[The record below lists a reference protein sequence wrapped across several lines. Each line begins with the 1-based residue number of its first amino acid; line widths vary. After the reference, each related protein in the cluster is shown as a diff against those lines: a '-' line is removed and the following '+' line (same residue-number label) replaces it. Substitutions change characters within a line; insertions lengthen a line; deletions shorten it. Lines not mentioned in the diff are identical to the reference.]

1 MKKFFAFLSI
11 AALVIATAACSKPSN
26 GNNDTPGGSNLPS
39 AAGINPVVAVD
50 GNVVTF
56 SLPEGVT
63 GLIPIWQTNE
73 TGEFVFAGTGNGF
86 QKTFFDAG
94 TFKVRMYVSNS
105 AGQSADYTE
114 AEFTV
119 KGQEGWNG
127 YNYNSQYNIWKV
139 GEDAGMDKSYTWHS
153 PGWSGEI
160 NLPFTINPYTLTI
173 NNACNGQWQAQLHL
187 VPGADVALSS
197 DKHYDFSC
205 LVTVNKL
212 CGGVTFK
219 LTDTSSDDNFLFVE
233 VEDMQEGTN
242 IFYMKDVPGIDAA
255 AVKMVFDFGWAAE
268 GTEVSISRITLKDH
282 ANDDGTN
289 APDKVTPEPE
299 PEPEPEPGT
308 EVDPSFVFDV
318 NGSANL
324 WKAVADANGEKYF
337 YYNCTGS
344 EWNGVITES
353 TEVPFLTKNGNSY
366 VINYEANSGSEW
378 QNQLFIFTQEGHFVP
393 LDAAKKYALRLTLN
407 ANVNMKAFFKIA
419 KYADKSAD
427 ASANEEAKMKHEGE
441 TIWEWGRKDL
451 TANEDMVIT
460 APVISEI
467 GCENINFIFDFGGN
481 PANTV
486 ITIKDICLQEYNK

>member
-86 QKTFFDAG
+86 QKTFFEGG
-94 TFKVRMYVSNS
+94 TFKVRMYVSSS

-119 KGQEGWNG
+119 EGQEGWNG

-139 GEDAGMDKSYTWHS
+139 GEDAGMDKSYTWCS
-153 PGWSGEI
+153 PGWTGEV

-173 NNACNGQWQAQLHL
+173 PATCSDRWQAQLHL

-197 DKHYDFSC
+197 EKRYDFSC
-205 LVTVNKL
+205 VIELSKPAGVTVK
-212 CGGVTFK
+212 VTDV
-219 LTDTSSDDNFLFVE
+219 TSDDNFLFVE
-233 VEDMQEGTN
+233 LEDMAEGIN
-242 IFYMKDVPGIDAA
+242 VFWMKDVPGVDAA
-255 AVKMVFDFGWAAE
+255 SIKVVFDFGYSEE
-268 GTEVSISRITLKDH
+268 GTEISVSRITLKDH

-289 APDKVTPEPE
+289 APDKEEKPDDPTPTPD
-299 PEPEPEPGT
+299 PGT

-324 WKAVADANGEKYF
+324 WKAVADANGESYY
-337 YYNCTGS
+337 YYNCIGGD
-344 EWNGVITES
+344 WNGTDTIS
-353 TEVPFLTKNGNSY
+353 DEVPFLTKSGNSY
-366 VINYEANSGSEW
+366 VLTYANGTGSQW
-378 QNQLFIFTQEGHFVP
+378 QNQFFIFPKEGNFVA
-393 LDAAKKYALRLTLN
+393 LDGSKKYALQIKFTTT
-407 ANVNMKAFFKIA
+407 ATTPAFFKIEQYDGAHA
-419 KYADKSAD
+419 KR
-427 ASANEEAKMKHEGE
+427 EGA
-441 TIWEWGRKDL
+441 TIWEKGAF
-451 TANEDMVIT
+451 TIT
-460 APVISEI
+460 AGEETVLTSPVISDVT
-467 GCENINFIFDFGGN
+467 CENVNLVFDFGGN
-481 PANTV
+481 PDNAA